1 MARLQLSALGFP
13 DAGLIGQKSAHRT
26 IILARPMVEARH
38 ITSFEVPT
46 TESACIRHMGMAT
59 LDEAYLEHG
68 ASLGEGQRS
77 RGVKHQ
83 FWYMVSV
90 TQLSNFTQ

>member
-1 MARLQLSALGFP
+1 
-13 DAGLIGQKSAHRT
+13 
-26 IILARPMVEARH
+26 
-38 ITSFEVPT
+38 
-46 TESACIRHMGMAT
+46 MGMAT

-68 ASLGEGQRS
+68 ASLGEGQGS